1 MVTQIVSQIPAP
13 KAYRVHLHDT
23 EVVLT
28 KIDGRIVV
36 VTPAGEFLRPF
47 EMEDAPF
54 CCVLGEIGLAD
65 TAQIMDRMQGGAARI
80 SCSRAME
87 VQ

>member
-1 MVTQIVSQIPAP
+1 MASLIVPQTSAP
-13 KAYRVHLHDT
+13 KAYRAHLHDT

-47 EMEDAPF
+47 EVEDAPF

-65 TAQIMDRMQGGAARI
+65 CQALMDRMQGGAARI